1 MPRMSIHALL
11 GVAFVVAFLLT
22 GGATHAQDACKN
34 RGDLDSQYCDE
45 NGDLVADVPKDP
57 KRWKDPDTLYFS
69 NSPLDD
75 PAQFQKLT
83 KPFADYLGTCTGKKV
98 RYYDVVS
105 SAAAIEAL
113 RSGRMHIGTMSTGD
127 TAFAV
132 NVAGGVP
139 FAIRGNERGDGK
151 ASKPEI
157 QGYQLWMIVKASS
170 PYKTLADLKGKK
182 VAHTTPSSNSGNM
195 APRALFPAAG
205 LAQDKD
211 YKVLY
216 SGKHDN
222 SILGVA
228 SGDYDAAPIAHD
240 ILVRLAERGAVK
252 MDDFRVIWKS
262 QFFPPG
268 GLLMAHDL
276 APALQARIRDCTT
289 SFKYPPEMV
298 KGFQGADRW
307 VPVTYKEHW
316 EIVRQVAVGSGESFS
331 RSAFEKEKQ
340 RAEQAKAQ
348 AAADAAAKAQGAM
361 AQGAKKP

>member
-1 MPRMSIHALL
+1 MRRLSVHALL
-11 GVAFVVAFLLT
+11 GAVCLSVFGLLA
-22 GGATHAQDACKN
+22 GAAQAQDACKS
-34 RGDLDSQYCDE
+34 RGDLDAQYCDD
-45 NGDLVADVPKDP
+45 NGDLVADTPKDP
-57 KRWKDPDTLYFS
+57 KRWKDPETLYFS

-75 PAQFQKLT
+75 PGEFQKLT
-83 KPFADYLGTCTGKKV
+83 KPFADYLGTCTAKKV

-113 RSGRMHIGTMSTGD
+113 RSGRMHIGTLSTGD

-139 FAIRGNERGDGK
+139 FAIRGDARG
-151 ASKPEI
+151 I

-170 PYKTLADLKGKK
+170 PFKTLADLKGKK

-195 APRALFPAAG
+195 APRALFPADG
-205 LAQDKD
+205 LTPDKD

-240 ILVRLAERGAVK
+240 ILVRLAERGVVK
-252 MDDFRVIWKS
+252 MNDFRIIWKS
-262 QFFPPG
+262 PFFPPG
-268 GLLMAHDL
+268 GLTMAHDL
-276 APALQARIRDCTT
+276 APALQQKIRDCTT
-289 SFKYPPEMV
+289 QFKYPAEMV

-307 VPVTYKEHW
+307 VPVTYKEQW
-316 EIVRQVAVGSGESFS
+316 DIVRRVAADSGESFD
-331 RSAFEKEKQ
+331 RKAFDKEKQ
-340 RAEQAKAQ
+340 RAAE
-348 AAADAAAKAQGAM
+348 AAK
-361 AQGAKKP
+361 KKK

>member
-1 MPRMSIHALL
+1 MRRMAIHALL
-11 GVAFVVAFLLT
+11 GAVCFSVFALLT
-22 GGATHAQDACKN
+22 ATAQAQDVCKS
-34 RGDLDSQYCDE
+34 RGDLDVQYCDD
-45 NGDLVADVPKDP
+45 NGDLVADTPKDP
-57 KRWKDPDTLYFS
+57 KRWKDPETLYFS

-75 PAQFQKLT
+75 PAEFQKLMQ
-83 KPFADYLGTCTGKKV
+83 PFANHLGTCTGKKV
-98 RYYDVVS
+98 RYYDVFS
-105 SAAAIEAL
+105 AAAAIEAL

-132 NVAGGVP
+132 NVAGAIP
-139 FAIRGNERGDGK
+139 FAIRGNERGSK
-151 ASKPEI
+151 AEI

-195 APRALFPAAG
+195 APRALFPADG
-205 LAQDKD
+205 LTPDKD

-240 ILVRLAERGAVK
+240 ILHRLAERGVVK
-252 MDDFRVIWKS
+252 MADFRIIWQS
-262 QFFPPG
+262 PFFPPG

-276 APALQARIRDCTT
+276 APALQAKIRDCTNNFRYT
-289 SFKYPPEMV
+289 PEMV

-307 VPVTYKEHW
+307 VPVTYKEQW
-316 EIVRQVAVGSGESFS
+316 EIVRKVAAGSGESFD
-331 RSAFEKEKQ
+331 RKAYDKEKQ
-340 RAEQAKAQ
+340 RAELVNAE
-348 AAADAAAKAQGAM
+348 AAAKAKL
-361 AQGAKKP
+361 KK

>member
-1 MPRMSIHALL
+1 MRRTAVHALL
-11 GVAFVVAFLLT
+11 GAMFLSVFPVFSLWMVP
-22 GGATHAQDACKN
+22 AQAQDACKN
-34 RGDLDSQYCDE
+34 RGDLDTQYCDD
-45 NGDLVADVPKDP
+45 NGDLVADTPTDP

-75 PAQFQKLT
+75 PAEFQKLT
-83 KPFADYLGTCTGKKV
+83 KPFADYLATCTAKKV

-113 RSGRMHIGTMSTGD
+113 RSGRMHIGTLSTGD

-132 NVAGGVP
+132 NVAGAIP
-139 FAIRGNERGDGK
+139 FAIRGNAGGNERGG
-151 ASKPEI
+151 KPEI

-170 PYKTLADLKGKK
+170 TYKSLADLKGRK

-195 APRALFPAAG
+195 VPRALFPAAG
-205 LAQDKD
+205 LTPDKD

-240 ILVRLAERGAVK
+240 ILLRLAERGVVK
-252 MDDFRVIWKS
+252 RADFRIIWQS
-262 QFFPPG
+262 PFFPPG
-268 GLLMAHDL
+268 GLSMAHDL
-276 APALQARIRDCTT
+276 APALQTKIRDCTT
-289 SFKYPPEMV
+289 QFKYPPEMV

-307 VPVTYKEHW
+307 VPVTYQEQW
-316 EIVRQVAVGSGESFS
+316 EIVRKVAAASGERFN
-331 RSAFEKEKQ
+331 RQAFDKEKQ
-340 RAEQAKAQ
+340 RAEKTN
-348 AAADAAAKAQGAM
+348 ADAAKAKQ
-361 AQGAKKP
+361 K

>member
-1 MPRMSIHALL
+1 MRRTSIHALL
-11 GVAFVVAFLLT
+11 GAVCFSVLAWLT
-22 GGATHAQDACKN
+22 ATAQAQEACKS
-34 RGDLDSQYCDE
+34 RGDLDTQYCDD
-45 NGDLVADVPKDP
+45 NGDLVADTPKDA
-57 KRWKDPDTLYFS
+57 KRWKDPETLYFS

-75 PAQFQKLT
+75 PGEFQKLT
-83 KPFADYLGTCTGKKV
+83 KPFADYLATCTGKKV

-132 NVAGGVP
+132 NVAGAIP
-139 FAIRGNERGDGK
+139 FAIRGNERGGK
-151 ASKPEI
+151 AEI
-157 QGYQLWMIVKASS
+157 QGYQLWMIVKATS

-195 APRALFPAAG
+195 APRALFPADG
-205 LAQDKD
+205 LTPEKD

-240 ILVRLAERGAVK
+240 ILQRLAERGVVK
-252 MDDFRVIWKS
+252 MDDFRIIWKS
-262 QFFPPG
+262 PFFPPG
-268 GLLMAHDL
+268 GLSMAHDL
-276 APALQARIRDCTT
+276 APALQVKIRDCTNNFRYT
-289 SFKYPPEMV
+289 PEMV

-307 VPVTYKEHW
+307 VPVTYKEQW
-316 EIVRQVAVGSGESFS
+316 EIVRKVASGSGESFD
-331 RSAFEKEKQ
+331 RKAYDKEKL
-340 RAEQAKAQ
+340 RAELINAEE
-348 AAADAAAKAQGAM
+348 AAKAKP
-361 AQGAKKP
+361 KK

>member
-1 MPRMSIHALL
+1 MRRVAIHGLL
-11 GVAFVVAFLLT
+11 GAVCFAVFAALA
-22 GGATHAQDACKN
+22 ATAHAQEACKS
-34 RGDLDSQYCDE
+34 RGDLDAQYCDD
-45 NGDLVADVPKDP
+45 NGDLVADTPKDA

-75 PAQFQKLT
+75 PAEFQKLT
-83 KPFADYLGTCTGKKV
+83 KPFADYLATCTGKKV

-139 FAIRGNERGDGK
+139 FAIRGNERSGK
-151 ASKPEI
+151 GEI
-157 QGYQLWMIVKASS
+157 QGYQLWVIVKANS
-170 PYKTLADLKGKK
+170 PFKTLADLKGKK

-195 APRALFPAAG
+195 APRALFPTEG
-205 LAQDKD
+205 LSPDKD

-252 MDDFRVIWKS
+252 MADFRVIWKS
-262 QFFPPG
+262 PFFPPG

-276 APALQARIRDCTT
+276 APALQQKIRDCT
-289 SFKYPPEMV
+289 SAFKYPPDMI

-307 VPVTYKEHW
+307 VPVSYKEHW
-316 EIVRQVAVGSGESFS
+316 EIVRKVAAASGETFN
-331 RSAFEKEKQ
+331 RNAYEKEKQ
-340 RAEQAKAQ
+340 RAEQAKTP
-348 AAADAAAKAQGAM
+348 AAPAAAKAPEPR
-361 AQGAKKP
+361 KP

>member
-1 MPRMSIHALL
+1 MHRMAFHALL
-11 GVAFVVAFLLT
+11 GALCFSVFTVWVAPSL
-22 GGATHAQDACKN
+22 AQDACKS
-34 RGDLDSQYCDE
+34 RGDLDAQYCDD
-45 NGDLVADVPKDP
+45 NGDLVADTPKDP
-57 KRWKDPDTLYFS
+57 KRWKDPETLYFS

-75 PAQFQKLT
+75 PAEFQKLT

-113 RSGRMHIGTMSTGD
+113 RSGRMHIGTLSTGD

-132 NVAGGVP
+132 NVAGAIP
-139 FAIRGNERGDGK
+139 FAIRGNERGG
-151 ASKPEI
+151 KPEI
-157 QGYQLWMIVKASS
+157 QGYQLWMIVKSSS

-195 APRALFPAAG
+195 APRALFPADG
-205 LAQDKD
+205 LTPDKD

-228 SGDYDAAPIAHD
+228 AGDYDAAPIAHD

-252 MDDFRVIWKS
+252 MDDFRIIWKS
-262 QFFPPG
+262 PFFPPG
-268 GLLMAHDL
+268 GLSMAHDL
-276 APALQARIRDCTT
+276 APPLQQKIRDCTT
-289 SFKYPPEMV
+289 QFKYPAEMS

-307 VPVTYKEHW
+307 VPVTYKEQW
-316 EIVRQVAVGSGESFS
+316 EIVRKVAAGSGESFN
-331 RSAFEKEKQ
+331 RQAFDKEKQ
-340 RAEQAKAQ
+340 RAEE
-348 AAADAAAKAQGAM
+348 AAKA
-361 AQGAKKP
+361 KKK

>member
-11 GVAFVVAFLLT
+11 GVAFVGAFLLT
-22 GGATHAQDACKN
+22 SGTTHAQEACKS
-34 RGDLDSQYCDE
+34 RGDLDAQYCDD
-45 NGDLVADVPKDP
+45 NADLVADTPKDA

-75 PAQFQKLT
+75 PAEFQKLT
-83 KPFADYLGTCTGKKV
+83 KPFADYLATCTGKKV

-139 FAIRGNERGDGK
+139 FAIRGNAGGNERGGK
-151 ASKPEI
+151 GEI
-157 QGYQLWMIVKASS
+157 QGYQLWVIVKANS
-170 PYKTLADLKGKK
+170 PFKTLADLKGKK

-195 APRALFPAAG
+195 APRALFPAEG
-205 LAQDKD
+205 LAPDKD

-252 MDDFRVIWKS
+252 MADFRVIWKS
-262 QFFPPG
+262 PYFPPG

-276 APALQARIRDCTT
+276 APVLQQKIRDCT
-289 SFKYPPEMV
+289 SAFKYPPEMI

-307 VPVTYKEHW
+307 VPVSYKEHW
-316 EIVRQVAVGSGESFS
+316 EIVRKVAAASGETFN
-331 RSAFEKEKQ
+331 RNAYEKEKQ
-340 RAEQAKAQ
+340 RAEQAKAP
-348 AAADAAAKAQGAM
+348 AAAKAPEPR
-361 AQGAKKP
+361 KP